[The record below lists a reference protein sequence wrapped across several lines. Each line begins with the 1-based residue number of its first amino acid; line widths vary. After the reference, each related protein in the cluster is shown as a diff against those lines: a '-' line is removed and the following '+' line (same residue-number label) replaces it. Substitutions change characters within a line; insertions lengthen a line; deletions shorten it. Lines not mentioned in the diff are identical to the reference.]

1 MARRFVRSS
10 RGGGHPRRLTE
21 WAATAPEA
29 NYTALAAA
37 TAILDS
43 FFVADDPET
52 LIRVVGTLNVESD
65 QVAGGEQAFG
75 AVGLCV
81 VSDQAFAIG
90 VTAIPTPY
98 TDAESDL
105 WVQHQFWQAPI
116 AVASAVSIGKV
127 DATIDMSS
135 KAMRKVSP
143 DETLCLVIENGA
155 SIVGVEYRL
164 DIRVLS
170 KVA

>member
-1 MARRFVRSS
+1 MPRQFHRST
-10 RGGGHPRRLTE
+10 RGGGHARRLTE
-21 WAATAPEA
+21 WASTAPQ
-29 NYTALAAA
+29 TAFTTLAAA

-43 FFVADDPET
+43 VFTTGDPET
-52 LIRVVGTLNVESD
+52 LIRVVGNLNVLTD
-65 QVAGGEQAFG
+65 QTAGNERPFG

-81 VSDQAFAIG
+81 VSNQAVAIG

-105 WVQHQFWQAPI
+105 WVQHAFWAAPFSFVTGGGI
-116 AVASAVSIGKV
+116 ANVSV
-127 DATIDMSS
+127 DIDMTS

-143 DETLCLVIENGA
+143 DETLCLVIENGN
-155 SIVGVEYRL
+155 SGQGCFYRL
-164 DIRVLS
+164 DVRVLS